1 MAFTEAGS
9 SMVLKSFVG
18 QGASVLLSSCYM
30 GLSSTIPSS
39 DGSNFTEPSGGGYAR
54 TIVGID
60 GQSATQLMS
69 TPENGTT
76 SNEQI
81 IYFPE
86 ATSSW
91 GTLSYFGLFAR
102 ETATEPLIY
111 GALTSSVTV
120 GANYVPLFRVG
131 NFSLTLS

>member
-1 MAFTEAGS
+1 MAFTETAS
-9 SMVLKSFVG
+9 ATVLKSFIG
-18 QGASVLLSSCYM
+18 QGSSALLGSCYM

-54 TIVGID
+54 TLVGIST
-60 GQSATQLMS
+60 QSATQVMS

-76 SNEQI
+76 SNEEI

-91 GTLSYFGLFAR
+91 GTLSYFGLFAS
-102 ETATEPLIY
+102 ETGTEPLIY